1 MIITTYQLYNIMK
14 RNGVFYMSENV
25 RHTNDLTFEDRV
37 LEKIAFYTV
46 QNIDGILELKGNF
59 TSGIKSFFTSGED
72 ETKGVSAEVGKKEVA
87 LDLEVIAEYGKDI
100 PTAFDKVTKA
110 VAENVKQM
118 TGLTVVEVNMNV
130 NDVLTRAEYDR
141 DQNEQ
146 KRAEAEQRRRANQGG
161 EYSDGSRVQ

>member
-1 MIITTYQLYNIMK
+1 
-14 RNGVFYMSENV
+14 MSENV
-25 RHTNDLTFEDRV
+25 KHTNDLTFEDRV

-72 ETKGVSAEVGKKEVA
+72 DTKGVNAEVGKKEVA

-100 PTAFDKVTKA
+100 PAAFDKVTKA
-110 VAENVKQM
+110 VKENVQQI

-130 NDVLTRAEYDR
+130 NDVLTRTEYER

-146 KRAEAEQRRRANQGG
+146 KRAAEQQRRQVNQSGQ
-161 EYSDGSRVQ
+161 YTDGSRVQ

>member
-1 MIITTYQLYNIMK
+1 
-14 RNGVFYMSENV
+14 MSENV
-25 RHTNDLTFEDRV
+25 KHTNDLTFEDRV

-72 ETKGVSAEVGKKEVA
+72 DTKGVNAEVGKKEVA

-100 PTAFDKVTKA
+100 PAAFDKVTKA
-110 VAENVKQM
+110 VKENVQQI

-130 NDVLTRAEYDR
+130 NDVLTRAEYER

-146 KRAEAEQRRRANQGG
+146 KRAAEQQRRQVNQSGQ
-161 EYSDGSRVQ
+161 YTDGSRVQ